1 MNIALL
7 TTALATATGNYTLKD
22 ITLNEAKELLKG
34 NTVDSYIRHES
45 TLNILAA
52 LLGTEIPQGTGQFT
66 QKTGTST
73 LVFKLNGRAPEGA
86 VLTRNEIE
94 NMGYKFQLLTK
105 VAD

>member
-45 TLNILAA
+45 TLNILTA

-66 QKTGTST
+66 QKTGTSA
-73 LVFKLNGRAPEGA
+73 LVFKLNGRAPEGV
-86 VLTRNEIE
+86 VLTRDEIE
-94 NMGYKFQLLTK
+94 DMGYKFQVLTK
-105 VAD
+105 VTD